1 MTTCCIHHTYPT
13 SQTSSELGL
22 HWRLPWH
29 ASHPAL
35 RRSWKAIWM
44 TSRGGDLKIASSVRA
59 HVSDQGKGTEVTVPA
74 CFSSH
79 KRAYFTISCYLFLS
93 DMFSLRWHKMMLD
106 CNPPA
111 PAFSVLAL
119 LSCSTLLC
127 FVCVFQLVLVLPGIK
142 PRALNV
148 PDKRSLYHW
157 TALPALRTYF
167 DRRTT
172 YL

>member
-1 MTTCCIHHTYPT
+1 MCCIHHTYPT

-44 TSRGGDLKIASSVRA
+44 TSRAGDLKIASTVRA
-59 HVSDQGKGTEVTVPA
+59 HVSDQGKGTGVTLGPCLLQFPQESV
-74 CFSSH
+74 F
-79 KRAYFTISCYLFLS
+79 YYLVLPFLS
-93 DMFSLRWHKMMLD
+93 DTGLQSPCPSLL
-106 CNPPA
+106 CA
-111 PAFSVLAL
+111 GTAVLFHPAL
-119 LSCSTLLC
+119 LCLC
-127 FVCVFQLVLVLPGIK
+127 FLVRSCTTGHQTQGLKHTRQVF
-142 PRALNV
+142 
-148 PDKRSLYHW
+148 YHW

-167 DRRTT
+167 DCTTT